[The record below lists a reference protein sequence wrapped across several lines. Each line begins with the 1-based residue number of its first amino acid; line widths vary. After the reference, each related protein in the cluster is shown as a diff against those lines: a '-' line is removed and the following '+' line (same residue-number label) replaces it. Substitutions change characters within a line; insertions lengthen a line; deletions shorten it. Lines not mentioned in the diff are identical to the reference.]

1 MPVFMEQRIS
11 PYVNFERT
19 QKHIALEPR
28 NFVRKNRLVEIAMKK
43 LILFCYFLYFGR

>member
-1 MPVFMEQRIS
+1 MPVFMAQRIS

-43 LILFCYFLYFGR
+43 THFILLFSLLR